1 MPHQELCLTRSY
13 ASPVAMRSPRVMP
26 CYELCVAK
34 SCASAVVM
42 PRHAVCVAKGSVWP
56 ELSLRNEKNGMVK
69 DVCDV
74 PGLVAEVVEPLCSTR
89 IFGVSVSVVLLAPR

>member
-1 MPHQELCLTRSY
+1 
-13 ASPVAMRSPRVMP
+13 MP

-42 PRHAVCVAKGSVWP
+42 PRQAVCVAKGYVWP
-56 ELSLRNEKNGMVK
+56 EVSLRNEKNGMVK

-89 IFGVSVSVVLLAPR
+89 IFGVSVSVVLLAPTTNVLR